1 MNAKRVFVQE
11 ISILNAFGRCHD
23 SLDDVY
29 HIFQTSK
36 QLWESLEKKYKSEVA
51 SVKTFIV
58 GKFLNVKMSDIVF
71 VVKQVKKTKFQIIA
85 HERYEIGC

>member
-1 MNAKRVFVQE
+1 MDAKRVFVQE
-11 ISILNAFGRCHD
+11 LHIFLTLWTILY
-23 SLDDVY
+23 DVY
-29 HIFQTSK
+29 HIFQNSK

-58 GKFLNVKMSDIVF
+58 GKFLNFKMSDIVF